1 MSSSKYT
8 HCLLVGICI
17 SLCVILGRQQ
27 LISVIN
33 IGSTHTEDLNRIASD
48 TNDNIIEEDTH
59 KFTNGRSKYI
69 VWLNM

>member
-8 HCLLVGICI
+8 HCLLVGI
-17 SLCVILGRQQ
+17 CVILGRQQ

-33 IGSTHTEDLNRIASD
+33 IGSTHTENLNRIASD
-48 TNDNIIEEDTH
+48 TDDNITEEDTR